1 MNWYLAKLRFQGK
14 GSGEA
19 CSQGQE
25 EQWRLI
31 RADEMAW
38 AREKATVLGWLEQQ
52 GIEKDRTNRNQEFLG
67 VAEILQIPTLED
79 GAHLHQS
86 I

>member
-1 MNWYLAKLRFQGK
+1 MNWYLAKLMFQGK

-19 CSQGQE
+19 CSLRQA

-31 RADEMAW
+31 KADEMAW
-38 AREKATVLGWLEQQ
+38 ALEKATVLGWLEQQ
-52 GIEKDRTNRNQEFLG
+52 GTVEDTTHRNQEFLG
-67 VAEILQIPTLED
+67 VTEILQIPNFED
-79 GAHLHQS
+79 GAHLQHS

>member
-1 MNWYLAKLRFQGK
+1 MNWYLVKLIFQGI
-14 GSGEA
+14 GDEQA
-19 CSQGQE
+19 FSQRQK

-38 AREKATVLGWLEQQ
+38 AFEKATVLGWLEQQ
-52 GIEKDRTNRNQEFLG
+52 GTDEITTHRYQKFLG
-67 VAEILQIPTLED
+67 VMEILQIPTLED
-79 GAHLHQS
+79 GAHLHHS